1 MRPLCTLVLACSLW
15 LLPSSLGGGGAA
27 DAAQLARPCAKP
39 STSADCPD
47 ANMFPAAW
55 WSMARVPSRASP
67 DEAPEPA
74 TTGEPGATAP
84 AGNADQGFQGGVA
97 GQEAVKPGE
106 HSCPPGYRVLAVPTQ
121 SGYCEL
127 AKTPV
132 AADPAC
138 QHGMVGTPPVCPLPP
153 EFRTV
158 GRQLRPLHREVQ

>member
-1 MRPLCTLVLACSLW
+1 VREAKYICGLSGCKYVP
-15 LLPSSLGGGGAA
+15 GGVVEHG
-27 DAAQLARPCAKP
+27 K
-39 STSADCPD
+39 SAIPG
-47 ANMFPAAW
+47 FVTP
-55 WSMARVPSRASP
+55 P